1 MLSKIKTM
9 AIEDH
14 TFGLIAV
21 RVLTGCNPRFTKNLE
36 EGRFYFFNN
45 RYKNDGND
53 IIENDIP
60 HLPNDFFGENIS
72 VHAVCG
78 VNGSGKSS
86 LFELVYRI
94 VNNLSCLLEC
104 QNYRGKAEHMM
115 YVEGL
120 RAELYYELNNNQYS
134 IKCYDWDIK
143 VEGDDLDEIVLTA
156 GGRQIDDA
164 NRIKIYNRLFYT
176 LVTNYSM
183 QSLVP
188 QDFDDEHTTDWLRRT
203 SERNW
208 LTALYNKNDGYIAPL
223 GFEPYKG
230 DNKIDLETQSE
241 LVKQRAALLLLE
253 NGRFVSGYQLAQLSF
268 ELDPAFFAKKVEN
281 LEYRNH
287 VEDADF
293 ARLDDRDTL
302 RIMIDRFGINTER
315 IRAKN
320 RHLIAMAF
328 AYIYEKIWNVA
339 KYPTFEAYRTL
350 EPHMPNNFVIGRRV
364 EDDVLFTQ
372 FESLCDN
379 IYSEKSHITTKIHQ
393 AINFLKAYL
402 SHDNDHRGCELAN
415 TFTYQ
420 EYHEFYMNNRAF
432 ADLKEKELHFVP
444 PFYKMTIKLRN
455 QSNGE
460 VVEYTGLSSGER
472 QFVQQMS
479 SCMYHLR
486 NLMSVAENDA
496 DDFERPKYHFFNL
509 FLDEIELCFHPE
521 YQRMF
526 LWNLI
531 EMIKQLGINRG
542 NHVNII
548 MSSHS
553 PFLLSDMPSSH
564 VLLLKD
570 GRVWTDA
577 RFSNTFGANISTLL
591 NEDFFLEKGFI
602 GGFAQQKITGIMNV
616 LNGEH
621 VLNMGVDE
629 RSKIKAQIELVG
641 DPLLRDSLMSLYYKR
656 FSATTEERIAS
667 LRDEIR
673 RLGGDV

>member
-1 MLSKIKTM
+1 M
-9 AIEDH
+9 AIQDN

-21 RVLTGCNPRFTKNLE
+21 RVLTGCKQRFRKNLE
-36 EGRFYFFNN
+36 EGRFYFFSN
-45 RYKNDGND
+45 RYKNDGNN
-53 IIENDIP
+53 IVENGIP
-60 HLPNDFFGENIS
+60 HLPSDFFGENIT

-86 LFELVYRI
+86 LFELVYRT

-104 QNYRGKAEHMM
+104 QNYRGKAEHLM

-134 IKCYDWDIK
+134 IKCYDWDMK

-156 GGRQIDDA
+156 GGQQVSDA
-164 NRIKIYNRLFYT
+164 DRIRIYNHLFYT

-188 QDFDDEHTTDWLRRT
+188 QDFDGEHTTDWLRRA

-208 LTALYNKNDGYIAPL
+208 LTALYNKNDGYIVPL

-230 DNKIDLETQSE
+230 DNKIDLGTQNE
-241 LVKQRAALLLLE
+241 LVTQRAALLLLE
-253 NGRFVSGYQLAQLSF
+253 NGRFVSGYQLEQLSF
-268 ELDPAFFAKKVEN
+268 ELDNAFYAKKVEK
-281 LEYRNH
+281 LEYMIH
-287 VEDADF
+287 VEDKDF
-293 ARLDDRDTL
+293 SRLDNRDSL
-302 RIMIDRFGINTER
+302 RIMIARFNINVDRV
-315 IRAKN
+315 AYKN
-320 RHLIAMAF
+320 RHLIAMIF

-350 EPHMPNNFVIGRRV
+350 EPQMPNNFVIGRSV
-364 EDDVLFTQ
+364 EDDGLFTQ

-379 IYSEKSHITTKIHQ
+379 IYSDESHITNKIHQ

-402 SHDNDHRGCELAN
+402 TCDNDNRGCELVN

-420 EYHEFYMNNRAF
+420 EYLEFYLNNRAF
-432 ADLKEKELHFVP
+432 ENLKEKELHFVP

-460 VVEYTGLSSGER
+460 VVEYAELSSGER

-496 DDFERPKYHFFNL
+496 DNFERPKYHYFNL
-509 FLDEIELCFHPE
+509 FLDEIEMCFHPE

-526 LWNLI
+526 LWNLL
-531 EMIKQLGINRG
+531 EMIKQLGINQG

-553 PFLLSDMPSSH
+553 PFLLSDIPSNH

-570 GRVWTDA
+570 GHVWTDDRYA
-577 RFSNTFGANISTLL
+577 NTFGANISTLL

-602 GGFAQQKITGIMNV
+602 GGFAQQKITGI
-616 LNGEH
+616 LNKLDGENT
-621 VLNMGVDE
+621 LNIGVDE
-629 RSKIKAQIELVG
+629 RAKIKEQIELVG
-641 DPLLRDSLMSLYYKR
+641 DPLLRDSLISLYYKR
-656 FSATTEERIAS
+656 FSETTEERIAS

-673 RLGGDV
+673 RLGGEV